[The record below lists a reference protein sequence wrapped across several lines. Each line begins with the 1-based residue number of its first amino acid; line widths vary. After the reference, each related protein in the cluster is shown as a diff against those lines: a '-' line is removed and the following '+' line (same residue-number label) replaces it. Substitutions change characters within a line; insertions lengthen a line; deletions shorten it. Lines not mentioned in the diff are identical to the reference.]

1 MSDERR
7 EIEEAQR
14 DATITVA
21 ARRLGVA
28 RRTLQN
34 RMRRYG
40 MPRGRAG
47 RPPKKL
53 KRRRTVARVA
63 TIGAVALGAL
73 LLVRATQRAPRVV

>member
-1 MSDERR
+1 MTSERQ

-40 MPRGRAG
+40 MPRGKAG
-47 RPPKKL
+47 RPPKRL
-53 KRRRTVARVA
+53 KRRSTIARVA
-63 TIGAVALGAL
+63 TVGAVALGAL
-73 LLVRATQRAPRVV
+73 LLVRATQRSA